1 MEKGAETGGQMV
13 TGTVADFWKLK
24 EDPIEY
30 FEVRPAT
37 TIMMV
42 APVLAELRGMAA
54 AKYGPAW
61 KGFANPKVQAA
72 ADFIDQAAQ
81 KITKSK
87 AKPLQASKR
96 FLESTG
102 RLLKDPTIQAT
113 ERATKFVDQLMN
125 EVKRTGDSIGTI
137 ADRYVQSIKQG
148 NIETPGKKE
157 AKFGGPLKIAKRG
170 TIEGIVPVTKREDLN
185 QRIADIEKKELETRA
200 PDLSDSKISTPS
212 DVVKDTEN
220 INFYSSEDVL
230 EDLAELPEDVLD
242 LTPPPDTDLFVPL
255 QERLKRIG
263 IDIDKRIEEGLP
275 AAYMDDYD
283 YLPESKSIGS
293 STKEALQLRAE
304 GLDLEKPGDWEKFI
318 TVRNSDPIYI
328 RRGRARL
335 TDTVNQFI
343 DDISLIKGVIPEE
356 AKKQF
361 VKNFSGV
368 TIGTLK
374 SDIVRAEV
382 VKKARQELSN
392 IYSGSQLDQ
401 ATKAFEN
408 FVNDIIKRNPQDPKY
423 NHNAVINFGR
433 EPEFNAAGEIIDYT
447 NPKKTLDLAKMAY
460 DAITENSAN
469 QTLIDAQL
477 LQRTAEDIATMAKRE
492 KTSQVL
498 TRDLGKAGT
507 INDWVVENLA
517 DIMAGEEMPPAIPIN
532 AKKIAEFLT
541 ETADTVAEKF
551 GVKPAQVLETAEKI
565 AQYERMSP
573 DIAEHFGL
581 TRYLAKER
589 GGPVEVYAPP
599 GVNSTLKFE
608 MDAYKAVYEAKD
620 MWHKINSA
628 IKGNIT
634 ARNIASAINN
644 ITGNFSYQT
653 FRRGEPLLA
662 SNLLEVITKYSA
674 YRQGATIGAGKG
686 SPFRLSPQEK
696 AFFESMERTGYLD
709 VDLTDIELG
718 GIGAAKQVPFVP
730 KKFNALLDKFYK
742 SGDTIFKLED
752 GLRNYKKLSKELKE
766 LRDGDWVDL
775 DLNGKGRWTRLTK
788 KPNGF
793 SLEGKLLT
801 SRELSDVLAKA
812 SAQPG
817 RKIFVDYQDVPNMVK
832 FIRATKA
839 LGITSPFFSW
849 GWQVMDIPLPIVGK
863 KGLGAYALTDSVPYR
878 TNNIKL
884 NGIKVVKAAAR
895 SARRQTML
903 AAMREAV
910 LAEDDETLRKVLS
923 FAPKDFNLQ
932 LLEELG
938 SPFTIGYDSM
948 ESANQFAPSDA
959 IVRGIMDFQS
969 VDNDEL
975 MELYKMTED
984 GKSNIDFMLETVDDP
999 ETKLD
1004 ILKRRK
1010 LIKKRLS
1017 GEGFESGD
1025 LLSLIGLSGTPI
1037 MDVVVMMQQAD
1048 RVGKTIDYR
1057 KLYQSGATAL
1067 LGGTSARALEIGL
1080 EGLVETDIVPENVE
1094 EGIRSYTTRRWA
1106 LDPLDKKSEDFIRWS
1121 MRRMTGL
1128 GFRPMDI
1135 GERSEYYWS
1144 NKAKEWKSTLTK
1156 ALKERVEDPEVPLTG
1171 QQREDLNQRI
1181 LDIEKIVDGEIM
1193 LEKLHF
1199 QKVLQKLS
1207 KPKKR

>member
-1 MEKGAETGGQMV
+1 M
-13 TGTVADFWKLK
+13 
-24 EDPIEY
+24 
-30 FEVRPAT
+30 
-37 TIMMV
+37 
-42 APVLAELRGMAA
+42 
-54 AKYGPAW
+54 
-61 KGFANPKVQAA
+61 
-72 ADFIDQAAQ
+72 
-81 KITKSK
+81 
-87 AKPLQASKR
+87 
-96 FLESTG
+96 
-102 RLLKDPTIQAT
+102 
-113 ERATKFVDQLMN
+113 
-125 EVKRTGDSIGTI
+125 
-137 ADRYVQSIKQG
+137 
-148 NIETPGKKE
+148 
-157 AKFGGPLKIAKRG
+157 
-170 TIEGIVPVTKREDLN
+170 
-185 QRIADIEKKELETRA
+185 
-200 PDLSDSKISTPS
+200 
-212 DVVKDTEN
+212 
-220 INFYSSEDVL
+220 
-230 EDLAELPEDVLD
+230 
-242 LTPPPDTDLFVPL
+242 
-255 QERLKRIG
+255 
-263 IDIDKRIEEGLP
+263 
-275 AAYMDDYD
+275 
-283 YLPESKSIGS
+283 
-293 STKEALQLRAE
+293 
-304 GLDLEKPGDWEKFI
+304 
-318 TVRNSDPIYI
+318 
-328 RRGRARL
+328 
-335 TDTVNQFI
+335 
-343 DDISLIKGVIPEE
+343 
-356 AKKQF
+356 
-361 VKNFSGV
+361 
-368 TIGTLK
+368 
-374 SDIVRAEV
+374 
-382 VKKARQELSN
+382 
-392 IYSGSQLDQ
+392 
-401 ATKAFEN
+401 
-408 FVNDIIKRNPQDPKY
+408 
-423 NHNAVINFGR
+423 
-433 EPEFNAAGEIIDYT
+433 
-447 NPKKTLDLAKMAY
+447 MAY
-460 DAITENSAN
+460 DAITENSKN
-469 QTLIDAQL
+469 QRLIDAQL

-517 DIMAGEEMPPAIPIN
+517 DIMAGQEMPPAIPMN

-541 ETADTVAEKF
+541 ETADTVAEKY

-752 GLRNYKKLSKELKE
+752 GLRNYKKLSKELDV
-766 LRDGDWVDL
+766 LGDGDWVDL

-788 KPNGF
+788 RPNGF

-832 FIRATKA
+832 FVRASKA

-849 GWQVMDIPLPIVGK
+849 GWQVMDLPPIK
-863 KGLGAYALTDSVPYR
+863 KGLGTYALTDSVPYR

-884 NGIKVVKAAAR
+884 NGKKVIKAAAR

-1010 LIKKRLS
+1010 LMKKRLS

-1144 NKAKEWKSTLTK
+1144 NKAKEWKSSLTK